1 MDTLL
6 EVRGLKTHFATD
18 RGLFRAVDGISF
30 SVPRGRTIGLVG
42 KSGCGKSVTS
52 LSVMGLVRARRAR
65 SRPRRCCS
73 AIATC

>member
-30 SVPRGRTIGLVG
+30 SVPRGRTIGRVVL
-42 KSGCGKSVTS
+42 
-52 LSVMGLVRARRAR
+52 
-65 SRPRRCCS
+65 
-73 AIATC
+73 

>member
-30 SVPRGRTIGLVG
+30 NVPRGRTIGLVG
-42 KSGCGKSVTS
+42 FGAHKDEIEA
-52 LSVMGLVRARRAR
+52 LVRE
-65 SRPRRCCS
+65 
-73 AIATC
+73 